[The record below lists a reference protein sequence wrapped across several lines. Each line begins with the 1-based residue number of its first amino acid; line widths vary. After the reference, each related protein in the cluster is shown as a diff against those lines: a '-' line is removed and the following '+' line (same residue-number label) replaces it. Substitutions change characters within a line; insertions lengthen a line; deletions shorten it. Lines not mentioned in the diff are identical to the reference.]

1 MEKTHSICIK
11 DKLTLSIII
20 FKLEGEGQNMQKLIK
35 MKNIYLQRKFPSSTE
50 KQIVSFFGLS
60 GDENLLCGIWTSPLF
75 RNGFVI
81 TDAAL
86 YWFFNTDDGIKTG
99 EIKKES
105 ASNIQFE
112 ISPHISSENS
122 GTSLANSVAEECSK
136 LEIRSDNRN
145 ETFYITGLTEQ
156 KGKTFCDIL
165 KFGFTQNSL
174 PQIDLGELVK
184 DMPFVPL
191 RNFSDKILNVGDAIE
206 EKFNELK
213 DYLAKGFYEITHIK
227 FVRIRNTEK
236 AEQKSEQKANSTKTD
251 SENDFVS
258 EAKTKETK
266 QDFEKTS
273 KTFESNTD
281 FQKSKNDADSP
292 TSEEKQTPAKKHGA
306 TFSFLLNFLD
316 VCASLFFIAGIVVIL
331 KPELITEHGFQDTQI
346 QGFGTIAIATYT
358 LLKSIVA
365 FYSKR
370 VYRKI
375 LPIIL
380 IVVSILAYIMFTYSF
395 GIYQDANKSPIYIP
409 FIAASL
415 IFALLSY
422 FAFEYSCG
430 YRSRTLFKK
439 IIATVILG
447 FIIYVSAQY
456 AIYPRKAELGNAA
469 SNFWREISKFCE
481 AW

>member
-1 MEKTHSICIK
+1 
-11 DKLTLSIII
+11 
-20 FKLEGEGQNMQKLIK
+20 MQKLIK

-136 LEIRSDNRN
+136 LEIHSGERT
-145 ETFYITGLTEQ
+145 ETFYITGLTEL
-156 KGKTFCDIL
+156 KGKTLCDIL

-184 DMPFVPL
+184 EMPLVPL

-206 EKFNELK
+206 EKLSELK
-213 DYLAKGFYEITHIK
+213 DYIAKGFYEITHIK

-236 AEQKSEQKANSTKTD
+236 AKQKSEQKANSTKTD
-251 SENDFVS
+251 SENDFVFEE
-258 EAKTKETK
+258 EADSKTQKTN
-266 QDFEKTS
+266 QDFEKSS
-273 KTFESNTD
+273 KTSESNTD
-281 FQKSKNDADSP
+281 FQESVNDEDSS
-292 TSEEKQTPAKKHGA
+292 TSEEKQTTVKKHGA
-306 TFSFLLNFLD
+306 AFSFLLNFLD
-316 VCASLFFIAGIVVIL
+316 VCASLFFISGIIMIL
-331 KPELITEHGFQDTQI
+331 KPELITEHGFPEKQI
-346 QGFGTIAIATYT
+346 QQFATIAIAIYT

-370 VYRKI
+370 VYKKV

-380 IVVSILAYIMFTYSF
+380 IVVSILAYFLLSSILSLKENS
-395 GIYQDANKSPIYIP
+395 YQ
-409 FIAASL
+409 FFAAISSIL
-415 IFALLSY
+415 CLLSY

-439 IIATVILG
+439 IIATLILG
-447 FIIYVSAQY
+447 FTIYVCAQY
-456 AIYPRKAELGNAA
+456 AIYDHQDELRTAA

>member
-1 MEKTHSICIK
+1 
-11 DKLTLSIII
+11 
-20 FKLEGEGQNMQKLIK
+20 MQKLIK

-60 GDENLLCGIWTSPLF
+60 GDENLLCGIWTSPIF

-184 DMPFVPL
+184 EMPLVPL

-206 EKFNELK
+206 EKFSDLK
-213 DYLAKGFYEITHIK
+213 DYIAKGFYEITHIK

-236 AEQKSEQKANSTKTD
+236 TEQKAYSTKKD
-251 SENDFVS
+251 SENDFVFEE
-258 EAKTKETK
+258 EADSKTQKTN
-266 QDFEKTS
+266 QDFEESSKTS
-273 KTFESNTD
+273 ESNTD
-281 FQKSKNDADSP
+281 FQESVNDEDSS
-292 TSEEKQTPAKKHGA
+292 TSEEKQTPVKKHGA
-306 TFSFLLNFLD
+306 AFSFLLNFLD
-316 VCASLFFIAGIVVIL
+316 ICASLFFIAGIVVIL

-380 IVVSILAYIMFTYSF
+380 IIVSILAYIMFTYSF

-409 FIAASL
+409 FIASSL

-430 YRSRTLFKK
+430 YRSKTLLKK
-439 IIATVILG
+439 IIAIVILG
-447 FIIYVSAQY
+447 FIIYVCANY
-456 AIYPRKAELGNAA
+456 AIYPRKDELRTAA
-469 SNFWREISKFCE
+469 SNFWREISRFCDT
-481 AW
+481 W

>member
-1 MEKTHSICIK
+1 
-11 DKLTLSIII
+11 
-20 FKLEGEGQNMQKLIK
+20 MQKLIK

-81 TDAAL
+81 TDAAI

-184 DMPFVPL
+184 EMPLVPL

-206 EKFNELK
+206 EKFSELK
-213 DYLAKGFYEITHIK
+213 DYIAKGFYEITHIK

-236 AEQKSEQKANSTKTD
+236 TEQKAYSTKKD
-251 SENDFVS
+251 SENDFVFEE
-258 EAKTKETK
+258 EADSKTQKTN
-266 QDFEKTS
+266 QDFEESS
-273 KTFESNTD
+273 KSFESNTA
-281 FQKSKNDADSP
+281 FQKSKNDADSS
-292 TSEEKQTPAKKHGA
+292 TSEEKQTPVKKHGA
-306 TFSFLLNFLD
+306 AFSFLLNFLD
-316 VCASLFFIAGIVVIL
+316 VCASLFFISGIVALCKPALINSFFPQEHFSVI
-331 KPELITEHGFQDTQI
+331 
-346 QGFGTIAIATYT
+346 TIALYT

-370 VYRKI
+370 VYKKV

-380 IVVSILAYIMFTYSF
+380 IVVSILAYFLLSSILSLKENS
-395 GIYQDANKSPIYIP
+395 YQ
-409 FIAASL
+409 FFAAISL
-415 IFALLSY
+415 ILCLLSF

>member
-1 MEKTHSICIK
+1 
-11 DKLTLSIII
+11 
-20 FKLEGEGQNMQKLIK
+20 MQKLIK

-81 TDAAL
+81 TDAAI

-184 DMPFVPL
+184 EMPFVPL
-191 RNFSDKILNVGDAIE
+191 RNFFDTFLNVGDAIE
-206 EKFNELK
+206 EKFSDLK
-213 DYLAKGFYEITHIK
+213 DYIAKGFYEITHIK

-236 AEQKSEQKANSTKTD
+236 SEQKANSTKTD
-251 SENDFVS
+251 SENDFVFEE
-258 EAKTKETK
+258 EADSKTQKTN
-266 QDFEKTS
+266 QDFEESS
-273 KTFESNTD
+273 KSFESNTA
-281 FQKSKNDADSP
+281 FQKSKNDADSS
-292 TSEEKQTPAKKHGA
+292 TSEEKQTPVKKHGA
-306 TFSFLLNFLD
+306 AFSILLNFLD
-316 VCASLFFIAGIVVIL
+316 VCASLFFISGIVALCKPALINSFFPQEHFSVI
-331 KPELITEHGFQDTQI
+331 
-346 QGFGTIAIATYT
+346 TIALYT

-370 VYRKI
+370 VYKKV

-380 IVVSILAYIMFTYSF
+380 IVVSILAYFLLSSILSLKENS
-395 GIYQDANKSPIYIP
+395 YQ
-409 FIAASL
+409 FFAAISL
-415 IFALLSY
+415 ILCLLSF

>member
-1 MEKTHSICIK
+1 
-11 DKLTLSIII
+11 
-20 FKLEGEGQNMQKLIK
+20 MQKLIK

-99 EIKKES
+99 EIKKKS

-136 LEIRSDNRN
+136 LEIHSGERT
-145 ETFYITGLTEQ
+145 ETFYITGLTEL
-156 KGKTFCDIL
+156 KGKTLCDIL

-184 DMPFVPL
+184 EMPLVPL

-206 EKFNELK
+206 EKFSELK
-213 DYLAKGFYEITHIK
+213 DYIAKGFYEITHIK

-236 AEQKSEQKANSTKTD
+236 AKQKSEQKANSTKTD
-251 SENDFVS
+251 SKNDFVFEE
-258 EAKTKETK
+258 EADSKTQKTN
-266 QDFEKTS
+266 QDFEKSS
-273 KTFESNTD
+273 KTSESNTD
-281 FQKSKNDADSP
+281 FQESVNDEDSS
-292 TSEEKQTPAKKHGA
+292 TSEEKQTPVKKHGA
-306 TFSFLLNFLD
+306 AFSFSLNFLD
-316 VCASLFFIAGIVVIL
+316 VCASLFFIAGIVAL
-331 KPELITEHGFQDTQI
+331 CKPALINSFFPQEHFSV
-346 QGFGTIAIATYT
+346 IAIAIYT

-375 LPIIL
+375 LPIII
-380 IVVSILAYIMFTYSF
+380 IVVSILAYIMFKYSF
-395 GIYQDANKSPIYIP
+395 SMKQDENLSII
-409 FIAASL
+409 IAASL

-439 IIATVILG
+439 IIVIVILG
-447 FIIYVSAQY
+447 FTIYVCAQY
-456 AIYPRKAELGNAA
+456 AIYDHQDELRTAA

>member
-1 MEKTHSICIK
+1 
-11 DKLTLSIII
+11 
-20 FKLEGEGQNMQKLIK
+20 MQKLIK

-184 DMPFVPL
+184 EMPLVPL

-206 EKFNELK
+206 EKFSELK
-213 DYLAKGFYEITHIK
+213 DYIAKGFYEITHIK

-236 AEQKSEQKANSTKTD
+236 TEQKAYSTKKD
-251 SENDFVS
+251 SENDFVFEE
-258 EAKTKETK
+258 EADSKTQKTN
-266 QDFEKTS
+266 QDFEESS
-273 KTFESNTD
+273 KSFESNTA
-281 FQKSKNDADSP
+281 FQKSKNDADSS
-292 TSEEKQTPAKKHGA
+292 TSEEKQTPVKKHGA
-306 TFSFLLNFLD
+306 AFSFLLNFLD
-316 VCASLFFIAGIVVIL
+316 VCASLFFISGIVALCKPALINSFFPQEHFSVI
-331 KPELITEHGFQDTQI
+331 
-346 QGFGTIAIATYT
+346 TIALYT

-370 VYRKI
+370 VYKKV

-380 IVVSILAYIMFTYSF
+380 IVVSILAYFLLSSILSLKENS
-395 GIYQDANKSPIYIP
+395 YQ
-409 FIAASL
+409 FFAAISL
-415 IFALLSY
+415 ILCLLSF

>member
-1 MEKTHSICIK
+1 
-11 DKLTLSIII
+11 
-20 FKLEGEGQNMQKLIK
+20 MQKLIK

-145 ETFYITGLTEQ
+145 ETFYITGLTEL
-156 KGKTFCDIL
+156 KGKTLCDIL

-184 DMPFVPL
+184 EMPLVPL

-206 EKFNELK
+206 EKFSELK
-213 DYLAKGFYEITHIK
+213 DYIAKGFYEITHIK

-251 SENDFVS
+251 SKNDFVFEE
-258 EAKTKETK
+258 EADSKTQKTN
-266 QDFEKTS
+266 QDFEKSS
-273 KTFESNTD
+273 KTSESNTD
-281 FQKSKNDADSP
+281 FQESVNDEDSS
-292 TSEEKQTPAKKHGA
+292 TSEEKQTPVKKHGA
-306 TFSFLLNFLD
+306 AFSFLLNFLD
-316 VCASLFFIAGIVVIL
+316 VCASLFFISGIVMIL
-331 KPELITEHGFQDTQI
+331 KPELINSCFPPEQFPA
-346 QGFGTIAIATYT
+346 IAIAIYT

-375 LPIIL
+375 LPIII
-380 IVVSILAYIMFTYSF
+380 IVISILSYCLLLYSLP
-395 GIYQDANKSPIYIP
+395 IEQNPYQL
-409 FIAASL
+409 FAAISSIL
-415 IFALLSY
+415 CLLSY

-439 IIATVILG
+439 IIATLILG
-447 FIIYVSAQY
+447 FTIYVCAQY
-456 AIYPRKAELGNAA
+456 AIYDHQDELRTAA

>member
-1 MEKTHSICIK
+1 
-11 DKLTLSIII
+11 
-20 FKLEGEGQNMQKLIK
+20 MQKLIK

-99 EIKKES
+99 KIKKES

-206 EKFNELK
+206 EKFSELK

-281 FQKSKNDADSP
+281 FQKSKNDADSS
-292 TSEEKQTPAKKHGA
+292 TSEEKQSPAKKHGA
-306 TFSFLLNFLD
+306 AFSFLLNFLD

-331 KPELITEHGFQDTQI
+331 KPELLPKFLPPEQFPA
-346 QGFGTIAIATYT
+346 IAIATYT

-380 IVVSILAYIMFTYSF
+380 IVVSILAYILLSSSLNQKS
-395 GIYQDANKSPIYIP
+395 YQL
-409 FIAASL
+409 FAAISSIL
-415 IFALLSY
+415 CLLSY

-439 IIATVILG
+439 VIATVILG

-456 AIYPRKAELGNAA
+456 AIYPRKAELGTAA
-469 SNFWREISKFCE
+469 SNFWREISKFCD

>member
-1 MEKTHSICIK
+1 
-11 DKLTLSIII
+11 
-20 FKLEGEGQNMQKLIK
+20 MQKLIK

-184 DMPFVPL
+184 EMPLVPL

-206 EKFNELK
+206 EKFSELK
-213 DYLAKGFYEITHIK
+213 DYIAKGFYEITHIK

-236 AEQKSEQKANSTKTD
+236 TEQKAYSTKKD
-251 SENDFVS
+251 SENDFVFEE
-258 EAKTKETK
+258 EADSKTQKTN
-266 QDFEKTS
+266 QDFEKSS
-273 KTFESNTD
+273 KTSESNTD
-281 FQKSKNDADSP
+281 FQKSVNDEDSS
-292 TSEEKQTPAKKHGA
+292 TSEEKQTPVKKHGA
-306 TFSFLLNFLD
+306 AFSILLNFLD
-316 VCASLFFIAGIVVIL
+316 VCASLFFISGIVAL
-331 KPELITEHGFQDTQI
+331 CKPALINSFFPQEHFSV
-346 QGFGTIAIATYT
+346 IAIAIYT

-375 LPIIL
+375 LPIIM
-380 IVVSILAYIMFTYSF
+380 IVISILAYIMFLISF
-395 GIYQDANKSPIYIP
+395 KMNRDINMSI

-439 IIATVILG
+439 IIAIVILG
-447 FIIYVSAQY
+447 FIIYVAAQY
-456 AIYPRKAELGNAA
+456 AIYPRKDELRTAA
-469 SNFWREISKFCE
+469 SNFWREISRFCDT
-481 AW
+481 W

>member
-1 MEKTHSICIK
+1 
-11 DKLTLSIII
+11 
-20 FKLEGEGQNMQKLIK
+20 MQKLIK

-145 ETFYITGLTEQ
+145 ETFYITGLTEL
-156 KGKTFCDIL
+156 KGKTLCDIL

-184 DMPFVPL
+184 EMPFVPL
-191 RNFSDKILNVGDAIE
+191 RNFSDNILNVGDAIE
-206 EKFNELK
+206 EKLSELK
-213 DYLAKGFYEITHIK
+213 DYIAKGFYEITHIK
-227 FVRIRNTEK
+227 FVRIRKTE
-236 AEQKSEQKANSTKTD
+236 KSEQKAYSTKKD
-251 SENDFVS
+251 SENDFVFEE
-258 EAKTKETK
+258 EADSKTQKTN
-266 QDFEKTS
+266 QDFEKSS
-273 KTFESNTD
+273 KTSESNTD
-281 FQKSKNDADSP
+281 FQESVNDEDSS
-292 TSEEKQTPAKKHGA
+292 TSEEKQTPVKKHGA
-306 TFSFLLNFLD
+306 AFSFLLNFLD
-316 VCASLFFIAGIVVIL
+316 VCASLFFISGIVMIL
-331 KPELITEHGFQDTQI
+331 KPELITEHGFPEKQI
-346 QGFGTIAIATYT
+346 QQFPAIAIAIYT

-375 LPIIL
+375 LPIII
-380 IVVSILAYIMFTYSF
+380 IVISILSYCLLLYSLP
-395 GIYQDANKSPIYIP
+395 IEQNPYQL
-409 FIAASL
+409 FAAISSIL
-415 IFALLSY
+415 CLLSY

-439 IIATVILG
+439 IIATLILG
-447 FIIYVSAQY
+447 FIIYVCAKY
-456 AIYPRKAELGNAA
+456 AIYPRKDELRTAA
-469 SNFWREISKFCE
+469 SNFWREISRFCDT
-481 AW
+481 W

>member
-1 MEKTHSICIK
+1 
-11 DKLTLSIII
+11 
-20 FKLEGEGQNMQKLIK
+20 MQKLIK

-184 DMPFVPL
+184 EMPFVPL

-206 EKFNELK
+206 EKFSELK
-213 DYLAKGFYEITHIK
+213 DYIAKGFYEITHIK

-236 AEQKSEQKANSTKTD
+236 ADQKSEQKANSTKTD
-251 SENDFVS
+251 SENDFVFEE
-258 EAKTKETK
+258 EADSKTQKTK
-266 QDFEKTS
+266 QDFEESSKTS
-273 KTFESNTD
+273 ESNTD
-281 FQKSKNDADSP
+281 FQESVNDEDSS
-292 TSEEKQTPAKKHGA
+292 TSEEKQTPAKKHEA
-306 TFSFLLNFLD
+306 AFSFLLNFLD
-316 VCASLFFIAGIVVIL
+316 VCASLFFIAGIVVIW
-331 KPELITEHGFQDTQI
+331 KPALINSFFPQEHFSV
-346 QGFGTIAIATYT
+346 IAIAIYT

-380 IVVSILAYIMFTYSF
+380 IVVSILAYILLSSSLNQKS
-395 GIYQDANKSPIYIP
+395 YQL
-409 FIAASL
+409 IAAISSIL
-415 IFALLSY
+415 CLLSY

-430 YRSRTLFKK
+430 YRSRTLLKK
-439 IIATVILG
+439 IIAIVILG
-447 FIIYVSAQY
+447 FIIYVCANY
-456 AIYPRKAELGNAA
+456 AIYPRKDELRTAA
-469 SNFWREISKFCE
+469 SNFWREISRFCDT
-481 AW
+481 W